1 MKFGAK
7 ITYIVALIPAILYLL
22 LNGISWIL
30 NRFTISFVAGYFGQ
44 DIFYRLSSGPISNVH
59 YIGMILVIVLV
70 ALTAEVCF
78 SKSKGS
84 FAPVIPTGLL
94 LAKNLVDSL
103 FIIAGFVITLL
114 NVFGVIPHD
123 AFLGFNGNF
132 ISRLLAIAPI
142 EGGISAVLQ
151 SLIFLFD
158 AASQITVFGMIVAAL
173 LSWIALLLSKKNFSK
188 KLAMGSMIASI
199 VMALLFVIL
208 KLVTVI
214 TYVGGLLIL
223 TEGDFPLPI
232 FIFVVIILCVDA
244 LIIGMLVIYMLCQS
258 IIANLQLNYCISEA
272 KRTEDLETSLPDEL
286 SAEAE
291 AEPAAELSEAE
302 EQ

>member
-1 MKFGAK
+1 
-7 ITYIVALIPAILYLL
+7 
-22 LNGISWIL
+22 
-30 NRFTISFVAGYFGQ
+30 
-44 DIFYRLSSGPISNVH
+44 
-59 YIGMILVIVLV
+59 
-70 ALTAEVCF
+70 
-78 SKSKGS
+78 
-84 FAPVIPTGLL
+84 
-94 LAKNLVDSL
+94 VDSL

-199 VMALLFVIL
+199 VIALLFVIV
-208 KLVTVI
+208 KLITVI
-214 TYVGGLLIL
+214 VYVGGLLIL

-244 LIIGMLVIYMLCQS
+244 LIIGMLVAYMLCQS
-258 IIANLQLNYCISEA
+258 VIASLQLNYCISEA

>member
-30 NRFTISFVAGYFGQ
+30 NRSIPFVAGYFGP
-44 DIFYRLSSGPISNVH
+44 DIYRQLSSGPISNVH

-84 FAPVIPTGLL
+84 FAPVVPTGLL
-94 LAKNLVDSL
+94 LAKNLLDSL
-103 FIIAGFVITLL
+103 FIIAGFVITML
-114 NVFGVIPHD
+114 NVFDVITHD

-142 EGGISAVLQ
+142 GDGISAVLQ
-151 SLIFLFD
+151 SLIFIFD
-158 AASQITVFGMIVAAL
+158 AASQIAVFGMIVAAL
-173 LSWIALLLSKKNFSK
+173 LSWIALLLAKKNFSK

-199 VMALLFVIL
+199 VIALLFVIV
-208 KLVTVI
+208 KLITVI
-214 TYVGGLLIL
+214 VYVGGLLIL

-232 FIFVVIILCVDA
+232 FIFVGIILCVDA
-244 LIIGMLVIYMLCQS
+244 LIIGMLVLYMLCQS
-258 IIANLQLNYCISEA
+258 VIANLQLNYCISEA

-291 AEPAAELSEAE
+291 AESSVELSEAE